1 MVSCL
6 IIRNAHLMKKDILTE
21 SIKQVIAES
30 TKVNFG
36 GHKFL
41 MKIDTNEDPQK
52 KGVKIIF
59 YPLEFGSMNSTTQND
74 IAIELESRLEAGL
87 AEYGLRVERDRAI
100 KDRTAIAY
108 FIYVEYFDR
117 IIRKAL
123 MSQNPNDKHGVE
135 DAKDSAAFGK
145 EPNIK

>member
-1 MVSCL
+1 
-6 IIRNAHLMKKDILTE
+6 MKKDILTE
-21 SIKQVIAES
+21 SVKQVLSES

-74 IAIELESRLEAGL
+74 VAIELESRLEAGL

-108 FIYVEYFDR
+108 FIYADYFDR
-117 IIRKAL
+117 LIRLAL
-123 MSQNPNDKHGVE
+123 TSQNPKDNKGVT
-135 DAKDSAAFGK
+135 DVKTAASL
-145 EPNIK
+145 ES

>member
-1 MVSCL
+1 
-6 IIRNAHLMKKDILTE
+6 MKSDTLTE
-21 SIKQVIAES
+21 TVKQVISES
-30 TKVNFG
+30 TKVDFG

-74 IAIELESRLEAGL
+74 VAIELESRLEAGL

-100 KDRTAIAY
+100 KDRSAIA
-108 FIYVEYFDR
+108 FIIFAEYFDR
-117 IIRKAL
+117 LIRLAL
-123 MSQNPNDKHGVE
+123 TSQNPKNNHNV
-135 DAKDSAAFGK
+135 KDTKKSAALDV
-145 EPNIK
+145 

>member
-1 MVSCL
+1 
-6 IIRNAHLMKKDILTE
+6 MKKDILTE
-21 SIKQVIAES
+21 SIKQVLSES

-41 MKIDTNEDPQK
+41 MKVDTNEDPQK

-59 YPLEFGSMNSTTQND
+59 YPLEFGSLNSTTQND
-74 IAIELESRLEAGL
+74 VAIELESRLEAGL

-100 KDRTAIAY
+100 KDRTAIAF
-108 FIYVEYFDR
+108 FIYIEYLDR

-123 MSQNPNDKHGVE
+123 TSQNPNDKHGVE
-135 DAKDSAAFGK
+135 DAKDSAALEK
-145 EPNIK
+145 DPDLK

>member
-1 MVSCL
+1 
-6 IIRNAHLMKKDILTE
+6 MKSDTLTE
-21 SIKQVIAES
+21 TVKQVISES
-30 TKVNFG
+30 TKVDFG

-74 IAIELESRLEAGL
+74 VAIELESRLEAGL

-100 KDRTAIAY
+100 KDRSAIAY
-108 FIYVEYFDR
+108 FIYIEYFDR

-123 MSQNPNDKHGVE
+123 TSQNPNDKHGVDDTKTAAAL
-135 DAKDSAAFGK
+135 DA
-145 EPNIK
+145 